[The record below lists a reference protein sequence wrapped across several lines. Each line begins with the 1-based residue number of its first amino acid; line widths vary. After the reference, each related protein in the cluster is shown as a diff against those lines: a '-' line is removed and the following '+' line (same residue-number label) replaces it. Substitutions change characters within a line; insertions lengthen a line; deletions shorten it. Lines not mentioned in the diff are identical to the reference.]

1 MEVFFSRQWQRSMP
15 FLSFG
20 IKNIA
25 KRFGGIKN
33 IAYFCGQSWSRRKRT
48 AAMKT
53 QMNERI
59 ERYPRIEMWKFRNLL
74 G

>member
-1 MEVFFSRQWQRSMP
+1 MCVEWLVAVDIAVFAVFVLCDKKS
-15 FLSFG
+15 
-20 IKNIA
+20 K
-25 KRFGGIKN
+25 KFGGIKN